1 MDYEKGEVVLVP
13 FPFADLTA
21 AKQRPT
27 LIISSKSYN
36 KKHAEVLIIAI
47 TSQIPSSIPP
57 EEYLLSS
64 EEQQAGGLLKRSL
77 VKTGKIFA
85 IDKRQIRKS
94 LGMPPDKSIKQIEE
108 RLRKIIDF

>member
-21 AKQRPT
+21 AKQRPA

-64 EEQQAGGLLKRSL
+64 EEQQAGGLLKRPL
-77 VKTGKIFA
+77 VKTGKILLLINAKSARALECFL
-85 IDKRQIRKS
+85 IRVLSK
-94 LGMPPDKSIKQIEE
+94 
-108 RLRKIIDF
+108 